1 MLQDFFIDGTFKVVQ
16 KTFFQLFIIHALCRE
31 TVFPVLFVL
40 LPGKS
45 GQIYEKM
52 MNDIMQLVPEWSPQ
66 RMMMDFE
73 KAAMNMII
81 GRFPTVELR
90 GWFFHLSQ
98 NVLRFL
104 QVRLL

>member
-1 MLQDFFIDGTFKVVQ
+1 MFRKS
-16 KTFFQLFIIHALCRE
+16 FFQLFIIHALYRE
-31 TVFPVLFVL
+31 HVFPVLCVL

-52 MNDIMQLVPEWSPQ
+52 MNDIMQLVPGWSPQ

-81 GRFPTVELR
+81 GRFSTIEL
-90 GWFFHLSQ
+90 GGCFFHLSQ

-104 QVRLL
+104 QVSLF

>member
-1 MLQDFFIDGTFKVVQ
+1 MQDFLIDGTFKFVP
-16 KTFFQLFIIHALCRE
+16 KFFFQLFIIYALYRE
-31 TVFPVLFVL
+31 HVFPVLFFL

-52 MNDIMQLVPEWSPQ
+52 MNDIMRLVPGWCTQ

-81 GRFPTVELR
+81 GRFPTIELS
-90 GWFFHLSQ
+90 GCFFI
-98 NVLRFL
+98 
-104 QVRLL
+104 